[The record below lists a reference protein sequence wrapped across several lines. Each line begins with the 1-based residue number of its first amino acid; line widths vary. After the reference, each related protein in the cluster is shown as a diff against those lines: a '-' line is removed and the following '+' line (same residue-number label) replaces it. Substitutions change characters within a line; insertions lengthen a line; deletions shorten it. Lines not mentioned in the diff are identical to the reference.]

1 MEKRMKHKASNVQ
14 SIMKNTLN
22 RVVMSI
28 ALAAAL
34 MITMLPLTAHAEDN
48 RTEISQVTVT
58 SDFLNVI
65 KMGGDIAKTNVN
77 TTVNDSRV

>member
-1 MEKRMKHKASNVQ
+1 MEMRTKHKASNVQ